1 MGPRFDPQGR
11 AISSHIQQLLENER
25 LTNAMTDPSAKVLL
39 SWAQNQL
46 LENHGA
52 DVGVE
57 ELEEIA
63 NKLQRL
69 VRYIN
74 IIIKQLPDLEEQD
87 LVQRLIYL
95 AERAQDYEKVKVRK
109 NGEEDDEESRPENY

>member
-1 MGPRFDPQGR
+1 MGPRFDPQGH
-11 AISSHIQQLLENER
+11 AINSHIQQLFENER
-25 LTNAMTDPSAKVLL
+25 LTNGMTDSSAKVLL
-39 SWAQNQL
+39 EWAQNQL
-46 LENHGA
+46 LENQEA
-52 DVGVE
+52 DVNAE

-74 IIIKQLPDLEEQD
+74 IIIKKLPDLEEQD

-95 AERAQDYEKVKVRK
+95 AERAQEYQKVKVRN
-109 NGEEDDEESRPENY
+109 NGEKDSQENIPETY